1 MSESYAR
8 RGYADRGYAQRGP
21 AQRGPAQRG
30 PAERGPARGGDKS
43 THSGGVIV
51 AAVSVLCA
59 FLVLWGLYY
68 ASGIGPRHQRAL
80 AAAQCEPNLL
90 SVNVECTTVPVLNSQ
105 YKGIANPAIQQINAD
120 VALYSANET
129 LSLTSA
135 EAALSAEVT
144 VMNGFDKSLA
154 KFPFPPS
161 VAPKAE
167 ALIRAI
173 SAQAKLTAEQ
183 ARSSSLAQ
191 MRSFN
196 SQISVASGV
205 VRTDL
210 TLVLST
216 LEKPVTPNMEP

>member
-8 RGYADRGYAQRGP
+8 RGYAERGYT
-21 AQRGPAQRG
+21 
-30 PAERGPARGGDKS
+30 ERGNTRGGDKS
-43 THSGGVIV
+43 TRTGSVIV
-51 AAVSVLCA
+51 AAVSVLST

-68 ASGIGPRHQRAL
+68 ATGIGPRHQRAL

-105 YKGIANPAIQQINAD
+105 YKAVANPAIQQINAD

-129 LSLTSA
+129 LNLTAA
-135 EAALSAEVT
+135 ESALSVEVIA
-144 VMNGFDKSLA
+144 MNGFDKSLA
-154 KFPFPPS
+154 RFPFPPS

-167 ALIRAI
+167 ALMRAV

-196 SQISVASGV
+196 SQISTASGV

-210 TLVLST
+210 TLVLTT

>member
-8 RGYADRGYAQRGP
+8 RGYAERGT
-21 AQRGPAQRG
+21 
-30 PAERGPARGGDKS
+30 AERGYTERGYGRGGYTKGSDKS
-43 THSGGVIV
+43 TRTGGLIV
-51 AAVSVLCA
+51 AAVSVLST

-68 ASGIGPRHQRAL
+68 ATGVGPRHQRAL

-90 SVNVECTTVPVLNSQ
+90 SVNVECTTVPVLNGQ
-105 YKGIANPAIQQINAD
+105 YNGIANPAIQQVNAD
-120 VALYSANET
+120 VALYTTSET
-129 LSLTSA
+129 VNLTAA
-135 EAALSAEVT
+135 ETALSAEVT
-144 VMNGFDKSLA
+144 VEKGFVHSLVS
-154 KFPFPPS
+154 FPFPPS

-191 MRSFN
+191 MQSFN
-196 SQISVASGV
+196 SQISAASAV

-210 TLVLST
+210 TLVHTT

>member
-8 RGYADRGYAQRGP
+8 RGYARRGYAEREYTEREYGRG
-21 AQRGPAQRG
+21 GYTG
-30 PAERGPARGGDKS
+30 GGDKS
-43 THSGGVIV
+43 TRTGGVIV
-51 AAVSVLCA
+51 AAVSVLST

-68 ASGIGPRHQRAL
+68 AAGIGPRHQRAL

-105 YKGIANPAIQQINAD
+105 YNGIANPAIQQVNAD
-120 VALYSANET
+120 VALYTANET
-129 LSLTSA
+129 VNLTTA
-135 EAALSAEVT
+135 ETALTAEVT
-144 VMNGFDKSLA
+144 VEKGFVHSLVS
-154 KFPFPPS
+154 FPFPPS

-173 SAQAKLTAEQ
+173 SAQAKLTTEQ

-191 MRSFN
+191 MQSFN
-196 SQISVASGV
+196 SQISAASAV

-210 TLVLST
+210 TLVHTT

>member
-8 RGYADRGYAQRGP
+8 RGYAERGYS
-21 AQRGPAQRG
+21 
-30 PAERGPARGGDKS
+30 ERGYTRGDDKS
-43 THSGGVIV
+43 TRTGGIIV
-51 AAVSVLCA
+51 AAVSVLA
-59 FLVLWGLYY
+59 TFLVLWGLYY
-68 ASGIGPRHQRAL
+68 ATGIGPRHQRAL

-90 SVNVECTTVPVLNSQ
+90 SVNVECTTVPVLNSE

-120 VALYSANET
+120 VALYTANET
-129 LSLTSA
+129 VNLTTA
-135 EAALSAEVT
+135 ETALSAEVT

-154 KFPFPPS
+154 RFPFPPS
-161 VAPKAE
+161 VASKAE
-167 ALIRAI
+167 ALIRAV

-191 MRSFN
+191 MQSFN
-196 SQISVASGV
+196 SQISAASGV

-210 TLVLST
+210 TVVLTT

>member
-1 MSESYAR
+1 MSDSYAR
-8 RGYADRGYAQRGP
+8 RGL
-21 AQRGPAQRG
+21 
-30 PAERGPARGGDKS
+30 AERGYSERGYTRGGDKS
-43 THSGGVIV
+43 TRTGGLIV
-51 AAVSVLCA
+51 AAVSVLA
-59 FLVLWGLYY
+59 TFLVLWGLYY
-68 ASGIGPRHQRAL
+68 ATGVGPRHQRAL

-90 SVNVECTTVPVLNSQ
+90 SVNVECTTVPVLNSE

-120 VALYSANET
+120 VALYTANET
-129 LSLTSA
+129 VNLTTA
-135 EAALSAEVT
+135 ETALSAEVT

-154 KFPFPPS
+154 RFPFPPS

-167 ALIRAI
+167 ALVRAV

-191 MRSFN
+191 MQSFN
-196 SQISVASGV
+196 SQISAASGV

-210 TLVLST
+210 TLVLTT

>member
-8 RGYADRGYAQRGP
+8 RGYTERGYT
-21 AQRGPAQRG
+21 
-30 PAERGPARGGDKS
+30 ERGYTERGDTRGGDKS
-43 THSGGVIV
+43 TRTGGVIV
-51 AAVSVLCA
+51 ATVSVLST

-68 ASGIGPRHQRAL
+68 AAGIGPRHQRAL

-105 YKGIANPAIQQINAD
+105 YKAIANPAIQQINAD

-129 LSLTSA
+129 LNLTAA
-135 EAALSAEVT
+135 EAALSAQVT
-144 VMNGFDKSLA
+144 AMNGFDKSLA
-154 KFPFPPS
+154 RFPFPPS

-167 ALIRAI
+167 ALMRAV

-196 SQISVASGV
+196 SQISAASAV

-210 TLVLST
+210 TLVLTT

>member
-8 RGYADRGYAQRGP
+8 RGYAERGNTERGYG
-21 AQRGPAQRG
+21 
-30 PAERGPARGGDKS
+30 RGGYTRGGERS
-43 THSGGVIV
+43 TSTGGLIV
-51 AAVSVLCA
+51 AAVSVLST

-68 ASGIGPRHQRAL
+68 AAGIGARHQRAL

-105 YKGIANPAIQQINAD
+105 YNGIANPAIQQVNAD
-120 VALYSANET
+120 VALYTANET
-129 LSLTSA
+129 VNLTAA
-135 EAALSAEVT
+135 ETALSAEAT
-144 VMNGFDKSLA
+144 VEKGFVHSLVS
-154 KFPFPPS
+154 FPFPPS

-191 MRSFN
+191 MQSFN
-196 SQISVASGV
+196 SQITAASAV

-210 TLVLST
+210 TLVHTT

>member
-8 RGYADRGYAQRGP
+8 RGYAERGYS
-21 AQRGPAQRG
+21 
-30 PAERGPARGGDKS
+30 ERGYTRGDDKS
-43 THSGGVIV
+43 TRTGGIIV
-51 AAVSVLCA
+51 AAVSVLA
-59 FLVLWGLYY
+59 TFLVLWGLYY
-68 ASGIGPRHQRAL
+68 ATGIGPRHQRAL

-90 SVNVECTTVPVLNSQ
+90 SVNVECTTVPVLNSE

-120 VALYSANET
+120 VALYTANET
-129 LSLTSA
+129 VNLTTA
-135 EAALSAEVT
+135 ETALSAEVT

-154 KFPFPPS
+154 RFPFPPS
-161 VAPKAE
+161 VASKAE
-167 ALIRAI
+167 ALIRAV

-191 MRSFN
+191 MQSFN
-196 SQISVASGV
+196 SQISAASGV

-210 TLVLST
+210 TLVLTT